1 MCLCVAKELIIDRK
15 GSNDDFRYQR
25 ARHFVHGCTRLA
37 YVLYDEFKQ
46 PLGACRAFM
55 SNLLLF
61 HQMLLKTKLTT
72 EYEASHLSDSDDKA
86 ALMICLD
93 GCKELL

>member
-1 MCLCVAKELIIDRK
+1 MCLCVAKEPIIDRK
-15 GSNDDFRYQR
+15 GLTMIFGISVVY
-25 ARHFVHGCTRLA
+25 GCTRLEH
-37 YVLYDEFKQ
+37 VLYDEFKQ

-72 EYEASHLSDSDDKA
+72 EYEASHLSDSDKA

-93 GCKELL
+93 SYKELL